1 MSILDVKKF
10 RIKPRQ
16 VIRLNN
22 WDPDDTSSF
31 KGKKENALEAL
42 AKLKH
47 KLEELQE
54 KLYAEQKHKVLIVL
68 QAMDTGGKDSTIR
81 LVFEGIN
88 PQGVK
93 VVSFKAPT
101 PEEKSHD
108 FLWRIHANAP
118 RNGQIAIFNRSHY
131 ESVLIERVHSIVP
144 ESVWKKRYD
153 AINEFEKILSEEGTL
168 ILKFY
173 LHISKKEQKKRLEER
188 LKDPTKEWKFSIND
202 LPERQFWN
210 KYMQAYED
218 ALRRTSTKRAPWYI
232 VPANHKWFRDYIIAT
247 AIVNH
252 LEDLDLKY
260 PKIDRATRV
269 HAMKH
274 LRS

>member
-1 MSILDVKKF
+1 MNPRRF
-10 RIKPRQ
+10 RVRPGQRVNLSK
-16 VIRLNN
+16 
-22 WDPDDTSSF
+22 WDPADTSAFS
-31 KGKKENALEAL
+31 GTKEDALSEI
-42 AKLKH
+42 AKLKK

-54 KLYAEQKHKVLIVL
+54 KLYAEQKHKILIVL

-93 VVSFKAPT
+93 VVSFKSPT

-118 RNGQIAIFNRSHY
+118 RNGQIVIFNRSHY
-131 ESVLIERVHSIVP
+131 EGVLIERVHSIVP
-144 ESVWKKRYD
+144 ADVWKKRYD
-153 AINEFEKILSEEGTL
+153 EINEFEKLLSEEGTL

-188 LKDPTKEWKFSIND
+188 LYDPTKEWKFSIND
-202 LPERQFWN
+202 LPERQHWN
-210 KYMQAYED
+210 HYMKAYED
-218 ALRRTSTKRAPWYI
+218 VLQRTSTSRAPWYI
-232 VPANHKWFRDYIIAT
+232 VPANHKWFRDYIVAT

-252 LEDLDLKY
+252 LEDLNMKY
-260 PKIDRATRV
+260 PKIDKATRE

-274 LRS
+274 LES